1 MLAKDRTI
9 PRSEKED
16 YYVQHIRQHT
26 LCVQVICAPTS
37 LGELMC
43 SGPGKHYTSRGVP
56 SQRRDPELRN
66 PQSIIRELQPLPNII
81 SIVLRNEL
89 QRDILLHSSKVVL
102 LQTSLKRLS
111 GGVWVRGVMLAWQ
124 AEMWEIHGGQFPN
137 KQFLSILFF
146 LSLLNLPCNF
156 FFFFSWPHCMAS
168 WPGIHPVPLG
178 WKYRVLTAGPP
189 GKSLNP
195 SFLCF
200 LLSPLYLLLRYDLI
214 HQKYFL
220 VIGIFSDKIQQK

>member
-156 FFFFSWPHCMAS
+156 FFFFFLATLHGKLTRDPPCAA
-168 WPGIHPVPLG
+168 GLEVP
-178 WKYRVLTAGPP
+178 
-189 GKSLNP
+189 SLNHWTTREVP
-195 SFLCF
+195 KPFLFVF
-200 LLSPLYLLLRYDLI
+200 LIVSSLFAFKIWFDPPEVFFSNRYL
-214 HQKYFL
+214 
-220 VIGIFSDKIQQK
+220 